1 MADLSGKR
9 SGSVEVA
16 KRGRFRRERPRSKG
30 RRPGWKNGLSI
41 GLVGLL
47 IALVFSG
54 PLGNLLQGV
63 DVATGVLLLVV
74 TIGIAILA
82 DILAVAATAGEE
94 APFNAMASKRIP
106 GAKEALLI
114 VRNAGRVNSICGDV
128 IGDIAGT
135 LTGLV
140 AAPLILALDQAYPAL
155 PPSVISMG
163 VIGAIAFVTIGG
175 KAAEKEWAVRAS
187 TSVILTAGKAIYY
200 VKRAG
205 TSLTRLA
212 GGRAAPAQRK
222 R

>member
-1 MADLSGKR
+1 MADLPGKR
-9 SGSVEVA
+9 SGSVEGP
-16 KRGRFRRERPRSKG
+16 KRGRSRQERPRSKG

-41 GLVGLL
+41 GLMGLA
-47 IALVFSG
+47 IALIFSG

-63 DVATGVLLLVV
+63 DVATGVVLLLV

-82 DILAVAATAGEE
+82 DVLAVAATAGEE
-94 APFNAMASKRIP
+94 APFNAMASKKIS

-140 AAPLILALDQAYPAL
+140 AAPLILALDRAYPAL

-187 TSVILTAGKAIYY
+187 TTVILAAGKAIYY
-200 VKRAG
+200 IKRVA
-205 TSLTRLA
+205 TSLARLV
-212 GGRAAPAQRK
+212 GWRAAASR